1 MKKLDELERI
11 LKDKDRFILAF
22 SGGFDSSFLAS
33 YLKKLG
39 KEFIA
44 VTIDNG
50 MLPELECIKEEAE
63 KLGIEHRVIEVD
75 LFGDKAFSEN
85 TEERCYFCKT
95 GMIKALNAFR
105 SDAGYDHVID
115 ASNSSDIIDYR
126 AGIVALHE
134 SGIMT
139 PLLEAEIGKEDIIK
153 YAEEFGLDA
162 RAPQSCL
169 ATRVPTYA
177 RIRKPVIERVRAVE
191 NEISKL
197 GLSLV
202 RARVHDRL
210 LRIQVLEKDM
220 DTALENKDK
229 INEIARSAGF
239 AYVTIDLEPYE
250 LKK

>member
-1 MKKLDELERI
+1 
-11 LKDKDRFILAF
+11 
-22 SGGFDSSFLAS
+22 
-33 YLKKLG
+33 
-39 KEFIA
+39 
-44 VTIDNG
+44 
-50 MLPELECIKEEAE
+50 MLPELECIMEEAK
-63 KLGIEHRVIEVD
+63 KLGLEHRVIEVD

-95 GMIKALNAFR
+95 GMIKALNDFKR
-105 SDAGYDHVID
+105 EVGYDHVID

-139 PLLEAEIGKEDIIK
+139 PLLEAEIGKEDIIR

-177 RIRKPVIERVRAVE
+177 RIRKPVIEGVRSVE

-202 RARVHDRL
+202 RARVHDQL
-210 LRIQVLEKDM
+210 LRIQVLEKEM
-220 DTALENKDK
+220 NLAIENKDK
-229 INEIARSAGF
+229 INEIAKNEGF
-239 AYVTIDLEPYE
+239 AYVTIDLEPYK